1 MIKVQDP
8 SFKCINLMLGDVL
21 ALRHVER
28 KRSVWH
34 YMKILINYRF
44 MWCLV
49 IDTRVSVCD
58 VVVLELDIVRMSLVL
73 EIVLEK
79 TGDPAGPTGLEI

>member
-34 YMKILINYRF
+34 YMKILINY
-44 MWCLV
+44 
-49 IDTRVSVCD
+49 S
-58 VVVLELDIVRMSLVL
+58 S
-73 EIVLEK
+73 
-79 TGDPAGPTGLEI
+79 GLNYKQKSSNKFILKYKQKSTNSTLFNTLIPKIPFLLN